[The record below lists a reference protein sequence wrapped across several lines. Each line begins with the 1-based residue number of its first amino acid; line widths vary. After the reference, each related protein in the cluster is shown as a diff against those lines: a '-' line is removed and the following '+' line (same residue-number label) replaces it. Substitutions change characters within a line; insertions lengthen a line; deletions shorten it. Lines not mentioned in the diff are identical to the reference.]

1 MPICYTRGE
10 PIGLWY
16 PPIDPIGSA
25 DQRERIVL
33 IKRLFAIF
41 WHTSAQGLLTLR
53 RYSHTIHQWVLY
65 IQDHVL
71 VILKR
76 WFPGITPTFQSF
88 ILPTTVLTLGFLV
101 VVYNLSSYQGLTVL
115 SLPFLDRALA
125 SPQQVYRPVVRVAP
139 DIVPMVTMKTLD
151 TEALPEDVVAAAG
164 SDQEVLLAN
173 VTPNFAKDPE
183 EDGGVKTYTV
193 QSGDTLAGIAR
204 NFNITLNTLLWSND
218 LDPGESVNPGDKVFI
233 LPVSGVRHKIAD
245 GDTPESLAKKFQADV
260 NNLLAFN
267 SITPGVP
274 LEVGTEIIIPGG
286 REETP
291 VRTTT
296 IALQPRTYAD
306 PNASASAPSSLGK
319 PTDRKPGAGHRFPYG
334 YCTWYVATKRYVPWG
349 GNAGTWLYNSRAM
362 GYKTGKEPVKGSIMV
377 TTESPYYGHV
387 AYVESVGKDTFTVS
401 EMNYVGFAKK
411 STRTVKKG
419 SRFIKGF
426 VY

>member
-1 MPICYTRGE
+1 MLLGAPANE
-10 PIGLWY
+10 KGLY
-16 PPIDPIGSA
+16 F
-25 DQRERIVL
+25 
-33 IKRLFAIF
+33 IKRSLAIF
-41 WHTSAQGLLTLR
+41 WHRCAQSILSLR
-53 RYSHTIHQWVLY
+53 RASHTTHQWVLY
-65 IQDHVL
+65 VQDHIL
-71 VILKR
+71 VVLKR
-76 WFPGITPTFQSF
+76 WFPSLTPTFQSF

-101 VVYNLSSYQGLTVL
+101 VGYNLYQYQGLTLL

-125 SPQQVYRPVVRVAP
+125 STRTPYQPVVRTTPASLP
-139 DIVPMVTMKTLD
+139 IVTMKTLD

-173 VTPNFAKDPE
+173 VAPNFAKDPE

-204 NFNITLNTLLWSND
+204 SFNITLNTLLWSND

-362 GYKTGKEPVKGSIMV
+362 GYKTGKEPVRGSIMV